1 MDVRQ
6 SWGLLFSSGL
16 ALAVM
21 GGAVLAQE
29 PATPKK
35 RAAPLIYIPK
45 TTVDLS
51 RRQIMRPGPTNRSA
65 ADQQTAGVIVKPEKL
80 TKEGSPN
87 VSYQRP
93 AEQYAQHE
101 AAAHQQFAVVP
112 RPTPSHGGN
121 SLIAASRA
129 ASQRAPFIADR
140 GPLRPATAVG
150 RPQGP
155 LQPAL
160 AYPSSSI
167 ATQGPSNGR
176 PSLEFVVP
184 PVPPAAPLVTPT
196 PVRPVLLDGAQ
207 PVAQAARP
215 ASVGELA
222 DVGRRTIRVTH
233 TITALSAPHSSVDVR
248 PLPTATAPQPLTVA
262 AVVSSKP
269 VPLAEHSVAFDITP
283 VKQLPQLA
291 ARQSVVTQATES
303 RAAPSISSPGSLNDL
318 VLVSFP
324 EDERNSPVMTA
335 QHAIPA
341 LPEVALPAPLA
352 PAEPPQT
359 KPSMSQQT
367 ATPST
372 QPSDV
377 LLAELEREVA
387 EMHAVREQLRNT
399 IKATDLQAR
408 EMTARADAQQAAQ
421 LQTLVT
427 QVITKVRADRQEGRA
442 ATSDPQQRTH
452 VVSAENLPSD
462 FITIGSRLYARG
474 MFEDAEV
481 AFRTALDQAR
491 DDHDRVFATYL
502 LATSLRRQAELT
514 AAARYYREVAAQ
526 SEEPELRDLA
536 RWQLKNV
543 TAKGLK

>member
-51 RRQIMRPGPTNRSA
+51 RRQIMRPGPANRSA
-65 ADQQTAGVIVKPEKL
+65 ADQQAAGVIVRPEKL
-80 TKEGSPN
+80 TKDGSPN

-101 AAAHQQFAVVP
+101 VAAHQQFAVVP

-140 GPLRPATAVG
+140 GPLRPATAVS
-150 RPQGP
+150 RPMGP

-167 ATQGPSNGR
+167 ATQGSSNSR

-215 ASVGELA
+215 ASGGELA
-222 DVGRRTIRVTH
+222 HAGRRTIRVTH

-248 PLPTATAPQPLTVA
+248 QLPTATAPQPLTVA

-269 VPLAEHSVAFDITP
+269 VPLAEPAVSFDITP
-283 VKQLPQLA
+283 AKQLG
-291 ARQSVVTQATES
+291 ARHSADTQATES
-303 RAAPSISSPGSLNDL
+303 RVVPSVSSPGSLTDL

-324 EDERNSPVMTA
+324 EDERNSPVVTA

-341 LPEVALPAPLA
+341 LPEVALPAPLV
-352 PAEPPQT
+352 PTEPTQT
-359 KPSMSQQT
+359 KPSMSQQA
-367 ATPST
+367 ATSST

-408 EMTARADAQQAAQ
+408 ETTARADAQQAAQ

-442 ATSDPQQRTH
+442 ATSDPLQRTH
-452 VVSAENLPSD
+452 VVSVENLPSD

-536 RWQLKNV
+536 RWQLKNL
-543 TAKGLK
+543 TAQGLK